1 VRLAGSVFQ
10 VVEGL
15 RLLNYL
21 QSDLNI

>member
-21 QSDLNI
+21 QSDLNV